1 LAEVCDLFHYQPM
14 SLKAINYQFKKKLDS
29 TLGGEA
35 HSLCYQC
42 GACVG
47 DCPAAMYSKDFNP
60 REILLQT
67 LLGDEEGLTGED
79 SPIWDCT
86 NCYTCYERCP
96 QAVRP
101 VEVIIALKNI
111 CYQKMTAAPEVKQ
124 IVESVQ
130 SSGRTVRITS
140 LSDRRRKELGLEQMK
155 IVPMDELK
163 VLFEPEEE

>member
-1 LAEVCDLFHYQPM
+1 M
-14 SLKAINYQFKKKLDS
+14 SVKSINYQFKKKLGS

-35 HSLCYQC
+35 TSYCYQC

-47 DCPAAMYSKDFNP
+47 DCPAAMYSEDFNP
-60 REILLQT
+60 REIILQA
-67 LLGDEEGLTGED
+67 LLGDEEALTGEN

-111 CYQKMTAAPEVKQ
+111 CYQKKTSAAEVNQ
-124 IVESVQ
+124 IVQSVLDT
-130 SSGRTVRITS
+130 GRTVKITS
-140 LSDRRRKELGLEQMK
+140 LSERRRKELDLDGIK
-155 IVPMDELK
+155 PVPMDELK
-163 VLFEPEEE
+163 KLFEE

>member
-1 LAEVCDLFHYQPM
+1 M
-14 SLKAINYQFKKKLDS
+14 SLKAINYNFKKKLDS

-35 HSLCYQC
+35 HSFCYQC

-47 DCPAAMYSKDFNP
+47 DCPAAMYSADFNP
-60 REILLQT
+60 REILLQA
-67 LLGDEEGLTGED
+67 LLGDEEALTGEN
-79 SPIWDCT
+79 SPIWNCT

-111 CYQKMTAAPEVKQ
+111 CYQKMTAAEEVNQ
-124 IVESVQ
+124 IVASVKAT
-130 SSGRTVRITS
+130 GRTVKITS
-140 LSDRRRKELGLEQMK
+140 LSDRRRKELGLDEVK

-163 VLFEPEEE
+163 ELFEP

>member
-1 LAEVCDLFHYQPM
+1 MAELCDLFHYQPM
-14 SLKAINYQFKKKLDS
+14 SIKAINYQFKKKLDS

-47 DCPAAMYSKDFNP
+47 DCPAAMYSEDFNP

-67 LLGDEEGLTGED
+67 LLGDEDTLTGEN
-79 SPIWDCT
+79 SPIWNCT

-111 CYQKMTAAPEVKQ
+111 CFEKVTSAPEVAQ
-124 IVESVQ
+124 LVDSVKTT
-130 SSGRTVRITS
+130 GRTVKITS
-140 LSDRRRKELGLEQMK
+140 LSDRRRKELGLKEVKM
-155 IVPMDELK
+155 VPVEELK
-163 VLFEPEEE
+163 ELFEP

>member
-1 LAEVCDLFHYQPM
+1 M
-14 SLKAINYQFKKKLDS
+14 SIESINYKFKERLRL

-35 HSLCYQC
+35 YSYCYQC

-47 DCPAAMYSKDFNP
+47 DCPAAMYSVDFNP
-60 REILLQT
+60 REILLQA
-67 LLGDEEGLTGED
+67 LLGDEETLTGKD
-79 SPIWDCT
+79 SPIWNCT

-111 CYQKMTAAPEVKQ
+111 CYEKMTAADEVNQ
-124 IVESVQ
+124 IVASVKAT
-130 SSGRTVRITS
+130 GRTVKITS
-140 LSDRRRKELGLEQMK
+140 LSDRRRKELGLDEVK

-163 VLFEPEEE
+163 ELFEP

>member
-1 LAEVCDLFHYQPM
+1 M
-14 SLKAINYQFKKKLDS
+14 STKSINYKFKERLRS

-35 HSLCYQC
+35 YSYCYQC

-47 DCPAAMYSKDFNP
+47 DCPAAMYSADFNP
-60 REILLQT
+60 REILLQA
-67 LLGDEEGLTGED
+67 LLGDEEALTGKD

-111 CYQKMTAAPEVKQ
+111 CYQKATAATEVQQ
-124 IVESVQ
+124 IVKSVR
-130 SSGRTVRITS
+130 SSGRTVTITS
-140 LSDRRRKELGLEQMK
+140 LSDRRRKELGLNQIK
-155 IVPMDELK
+155 PVPMDELEK
-163 VLFEPEEE
+163 LFEA

>member
-1 LAEVCDLFHYQPM
+1 M
-14 SLKAINYQFKKKLDS
+14 SVKSINYQFKKKLSS

-35 HSLCYQC
+35 TSYCYQC

-47 DCPAAMYSKDFNP
+47 DCPAAMYSEDFNP
-60 REILLQT
+60 REILLQA
-67 LLGDEEGLTGED
+67 LLGDEDALTGEN

-111 CYQKMTAAPEVKQ
+111 CYQKKTSAAEVNQ
-124 IVESVQ
+124 IVQSVLDT
-130 SSGRTVRITS
+130 GRTVKITP
-140 LSDRRRKELGLEQMK
+140 LSERRRKELDLDEIK
-155 IVPMDELK
+155 TIPMDELK
-163 VLFEPEEE
+163 KLFEE

>member
-1 LAEVCDLFHYQPM
+1 MPVK
-14 SLKAINYQFKKKLDS
+14 SINYQFKKKLSS

-35 HSLCYQC
+35 TSYCYQC

-47 DCPAAMYSKDFNP
+47 DCPAAMYSEDFNP
-60 REILLQT
+60 REILLQA
-67 LLGDEEGLTGED
+67 LLGDEDALTGEN

-111 CYQKMTAAPEVKQ
+111 CFEKLTSAPEVRELVK
-124 IVESVQ
+124 SVRTT
-130 SSGRTVRITS
+130 GRTVKITS
-140 LSDRRRKELGLEQMK
+140 LSDRRRQELGLKEVKM
-155 IVPMDELK
+155 VPIEELEK
-163 VLFEPEEE
+163 LFEP

>member
-1 LAEVCDLFHYQPM
+1 M
-14 SLKAINYQFKKKLDS
+14 SLKAINYNFKKKLDS

-35 HSLCYQC
+35 HSFCYQC

-47 DCPAAMYSKDFNP
+47 DCPAAMYSEGFNP
-60 REILLQT
+60 REILLQAM
-67 LLGDEEGLTGED
+67 LGDEEVLTGKN

-111 CYQKMTAAPEVKQ
+111 CYQKMTAAEEVNQ
-124 IVESVQ
+124 IVASVKAT
-130 SSGRTVRITS
+130 GRTVKTTS
-140 LSDRRRKELGLEQMK
+140 LSDRRRKELGLDEVK

-163 VLFEPEEE
+163 ELFEP

>member
-1 LAEVCDLFHYQPM
+1 M
-14 SLKAINYQFKKKLDS
+14 STKPINYQFKKKLSS

-35 HSLCYQC
+35 YAYCYQC

-47 DCPAAMYSKDFNP
+47 DCPAAMYSTDFNP
-60 REILLQT
+60 REILLQA
-67 LLGDEEGLTGED
+67 LLGDEEGLTGKD

-111 CYQKMTAAPEVKQ
+111 CYQKATAAAEVQQ
-124 IVESVQ
+124 IVTSVR
-130 SSGRTVRITS
+130 STGRTVTITS
-140 LSDRRRKELGLEQMK
+140 LSDRRRKELGLDEIK
-155 IVPMDELK
+155 PVPMDELK
-163 VLFEPEEE
+163 KLLEP

>member
-1 LAEVCDLFHYQPM
+1 MPIK
-14 SLKAINYQFKKKLDS
+14 SINYQFKKKLNS

-35 HSLCYQC
+35 HNFCYQC

-47 DCPAAMYSKDFNP
+47 DCPAAMYSADFNP
-60 REILLQT
+60 REILLQA
-67 LLGDEEGLTGED
+67 LLGDEETLTGEN

-111 CYQKMTAAPEVKQ
+111 CYQKMTAAPEVSQ
-124 IVESVQ
+124 IVQSVQ
-130 SSGRTVRITS
+130 TTGRTVKITS
-140 LSDRRRKELGLEQMK
+140 LSDRRRKELGLPEIK
-155 IVPMDELK
+155 PVPMEELK
-163 VLFEPEEE
+163 ELFEP

>member
-1 LAEVCDLFHYQPM
+1 LAELCDFFHYQPM

-47 DCPAAMYSKDFNP
+47 DCPAAMYSEDFNP

-67 LLGDEEGLTGED
+67 LLGDEEALTGED
-79 SPIWDCT
+79 SPIWNCT

-111 CYQKMTAAPEVKQ
+111 CFEKMTSAPEVREL
-124 IVESVQ
+124 VNSVRTT
-130 SSGRTVRITS
+130 GRTVKITS
-140 LSDRRRKELGLEQMK
+140 LSDRRRKELGLKEVRL
-155 IVPMDELK
+155 VPIEELEK
-163 VLFEPEEE
+163 LFES